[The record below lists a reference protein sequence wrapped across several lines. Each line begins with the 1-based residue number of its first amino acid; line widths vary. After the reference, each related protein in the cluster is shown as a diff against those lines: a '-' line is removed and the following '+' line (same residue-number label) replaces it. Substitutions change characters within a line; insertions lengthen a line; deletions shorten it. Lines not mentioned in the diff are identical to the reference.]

1 MNFTTMS
8 VRARLLW
15 LITVVVVGLAV
26 LTATFLFDGRRQ
38 MMSDKEYKTR
48 NVVEVAYGVL
58 EASHALEKSG
68 ALSQADAQA
77 QAKNLLRGMRYDKN
91 EYFFIT
97 DMHPVTVMHPI
108 RPELDGKDMTDNK
121 DPDGKALFVEMVKV
135 VKAAGAGFVDYQ
147 WNKPGNDKPVPKIS
161 YVKGFEPWGWIIGS
175 GIYIDDVDAEFR
187 KQALRGGI
195 IFAVILG
202 ILLFMAVVIGRSILR
217 QLGGEPAYAAGI
229 TTEIAAGDLTKQVDS
244 NGDAGSLLTALKGM
258 QERLAGIFRDIH
270 AAAGTLSKTAEE
282 VALAAKESSQ
292 ASQSQAEATSSMAA
306 SIEQMT
312 VSINEVSELS
322 RFTEE
327 TSARVADLS
336 ETGRQQVVAAEQ
348 QMGRVAE
355 TVNNASVK
363 VQELVR
369 RSEEIGSI
377 ANVIKEIADQTNL
390 LALNAAIEAA
400 RAGEQGRGFA
410 VVADEVRKL
419 AERTANA
426 TTEIS
431 TVIGAVQSETQL
443 AVGEMGGAIP
453 LVEEGARLSKSA
465 STTLETIRHESNESL
480 NRVREV
486 ASATREQAVVANDIA
501 RNVESIAQMA
511 EEVSSTMANTAQHA
525 QSMDEI
531 SRNLRSQ
538 VAYFRV

>member
-1 MNFTTMS
+1 MNFTTMTLK
-8 VRARLLW
+8 ARLLS
-15 LITVVVVGLAV
+15 LVAVVVVGLLV
-26 LTATFLFDGRRQ
+26 MTAMFLIQGRQQ
-38 MMSDKEYKTR
+38 MMHDKEYKTR

-68 ALSQADAQA
+68 ALSRADAQA
-77 QAKNLLRGMRYDKN
+77 QARNLLRGMRYDKD
-91 EYFFIT
+91 EYFWIN
-97 DMHPVTVMHPI
+97 DMQPAMVMHPI
-108 RPELDGKDMTDNK
+108 RPELDGKDLTGNK

-135 VKAAGAGFVDYQ
+135 VRASGAGFVDYQ

-161 YVKGFEPWGWIIGS
+161 YVKGFEPWGWIVGS
-175 GIYIDDVDAEFR
+175 GIYVDDVDAEFR
-187 KQALRGGI
+187 KQALRGAI

-217 QLGGEPAYAAGI
+217 QLGGEPAYAAEI
-229 TTEIAAGDLTKQVDS
+229 TKEIAAGDLTKQVDS
-244 NGDAGSLLTALKGM
+244 NGDAGSLLTAFKGM
-258 QERLAGIFRDIH
+258 QERLAAIFRDIH

-363 VQELVR
+363 VQALVR

-431 TVIGAVQSETQL
+431 TVIGAVQSETQY
-443 AVGEMGGAIP
+443 AVGEMGEAIP

-465 STTLETIRHESNESL
+465 STTLEAIRHESNESL

-531 SRNLRSQ
+531 SRNLSAQ
-538 VAYFRV
+538 VGYFRV